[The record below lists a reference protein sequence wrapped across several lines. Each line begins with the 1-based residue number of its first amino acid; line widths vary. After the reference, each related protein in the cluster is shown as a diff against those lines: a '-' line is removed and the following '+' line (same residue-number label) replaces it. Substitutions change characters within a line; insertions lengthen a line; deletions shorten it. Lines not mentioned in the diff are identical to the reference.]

1 MVGTAVRQLLAASA
15 PRASRKVL
23 LGTASTAVLL
33 VALTAC
39 ATTPPG
45 SSPSPTPSV
54 TASDLPSATASA
66 STAASAS
73 ASPSGSPG
81 PSASGNLGALTGS
94 WKGTWVNE
102 SPQTAVGTFTLS
114 WAQQGNNLFGAIGVV
129 GSTCLSG
136 GNVTGTVNGNSLSF
150 GAVEGSNMINYTG
163 TYSGNT
169 MSGTYASA
177 CGNSKGTWSAV
188 KA

>member
-1 MVGTAVRQLLAASA
+1 MVGTAVRKILL
-15 PRASRKVL
+15 
-23 LGTASTAVLL
+23 STATATALL
-33 VALTAC
+33 VTLTAC
-39 ATTPPG
+39 VTAPPANAP
-45 SSPSPTPSV
+45 SPSPSDS
-54 TASDLPSATASA
+54 ASDSP
-66 STAASAS
+66 S
-73 ASPSGSPG
+73 ASPSSSVTSTFPNTSPS
-81 PSASGNLGALTGS
+81 PSASGSLGALTGS

-136 GNVTGTVNGNSLSF
+136 GNVTGTVNGTSLSF
-150 GAVEGSNMINYTG
+150 GAVEGNNMINYTG
-163 TYSGNT
+163 TWSGNT